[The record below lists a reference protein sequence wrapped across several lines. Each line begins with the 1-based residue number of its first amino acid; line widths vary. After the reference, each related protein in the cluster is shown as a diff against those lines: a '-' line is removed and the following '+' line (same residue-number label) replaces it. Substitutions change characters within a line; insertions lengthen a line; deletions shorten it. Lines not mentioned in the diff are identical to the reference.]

1 MAQDYLILSLIISST
16 MFLTVRMRKLTL
28 QAAIAGGCVG
38 LLIFI
43 GAGFTG
49 IAMIATFFI
58 LGTAATS
65 WNSKAKTMLGIAEEN
80 EGRRTAGQV
89 LANAG
94 VAAILGIYI
103 YLLPEQTHT
112 LRLMMASGV
121 SAATADTL
129 SSELGNVYGSRYYNI
144 ISFKKD
150 QRGLNGVI
158 SAEGTLAGIIGSTFI
173 AIIYSIGFG
182 WNLNFLL
189 IIIAGTIGNFADS
202 ILGATVERKRYL
214 DNNAVN
220 FINTSVGAI
229 IAGLLTSFF

>member
-1 MAQDYLILSLIISST
+1 M
-16 MFLTVRMRKLTL
+16 
-28 QAAIAGGCVG
+28 G

-65 WNSKAKTMLGIAEEN
+65 WKSKAKTTLGIAEEN

-94 VAAILGIYI
+94 VAGILGIYI

-112 LRLMMASGV
+112 LRLMMASGF

-189 IIIAGTIGNFADS
+189 IIIAGTVGNLADS
-202 ILGATVERKRYL
+202 LLGATVERKRYL

-229 IAGLLTSFF
+229 MAALLTSFF